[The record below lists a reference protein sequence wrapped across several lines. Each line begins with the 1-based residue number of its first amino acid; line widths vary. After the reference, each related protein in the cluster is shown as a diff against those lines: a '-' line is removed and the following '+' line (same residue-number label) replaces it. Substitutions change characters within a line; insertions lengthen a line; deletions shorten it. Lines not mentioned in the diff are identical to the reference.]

1 MQQKDLELNMVK
13 KQSWIREN
21 YIYVIIISGL
31 MLAFIFTENIRNS
44 TSYICSK
51 SPEKCVCEE
60 KLNKIIPCGYFT
72 KPVIS
77 PEEEY
82 KLQKEHCTFKQVCR
96 LKTQA
101 ELDIDDCNGNPRDD
115 DLCRCEEKDWRL
127 AGLFN
132 QVRLKERN
140 ISIDDFKYI
149 TYSYLDNFKIECRQ
163 PPIQDCFVYE
173 RTDKCLKSRP
183 KTNWEKHPE
192 DYVVEIKEII
202 NEEWINNC
210 CEDVNINLQNSN
222 FKYSA
227 NKICFEANDKNWRN
241 VNSINTTKCKHTPKT
256 INQTT
261 YRPKTECEKKYFK
274 EGKYVLIGDSIDG
287 FYQICQKGSYE
298 GEDCYEGNP
307 DWVEETNFAY
317 EINCNSSIAPCY
329 RFISKQKDKISA
341 LKDKISALKY
351 SSIFTDFKDESFYT
365 ELAKNVD
372 VISYETI
379 CREKNDVEKLKDRGC
394 EDLSHIQSPT
404 MECNFWGDNWQNQN
418 CKNIQQ
424 AWMEKGCQ
432 I

>member
-192 DYVVEIKEII
+192 DYVVEIKEIETDEIDYSQIEDVMQSKEFQSYTI
-202 NEEWINNC
+202 NEMIFRNLIPQERCAKLSNITFNNGTKRAEVC
-210 CEDVNINLQNSN
+210 TWV
-222 FKYSA
+222 YS
-227 NKICFEANDKNWRN
+227 KK
-241 VNSINTTKCKHTPKT
+241 K

-261 YRPKTECEKKYFK
+261 HRPKNECKK
-274 EGKYVLIGDSIDG
+274 
-287 FYQICQKGSYE
+287 
-298 GEDCYEGNP
+298 GNP
-307 DWVEETNFAY
+307 DWVEETKCTQEETQNN
-317 EINCNSSIAPCY
+317 E
-329 RFISKQKDKISA
+329 
-341 LKDKISALKY
+341 
-351 SSIFTDFKDESFYT
+351 
-365 ELAKNVD
+365 ELWTRYN
-372 VISYETI
+372 
-379 CREKNDVEKLKDRGC
+379 
-394 EDLSHIQSPT
+394 
-404 MECNFWGDNWQNQN
+404 
-418 CKNIQQ
+418 
-424 AWMEKGCQ
+424 
-432 I
+432 